1 MIARN
6 HRTTA
11 QSVRLALAARD
22 GQRRPLQSESPG
34 YPLLDPELHGMP
46 SLGELEGIVF
56 SKAARMYPELPQEAV
71 ARAAHQGAE
80 AVLKHANPRVV
91 TFLPDL
97 ALRETR
103 AIIGLY
109 IALGLQNHLRA
120 VA

>member
-11 QSVRLALAARD
+11 QSVRLALASRN
-22 GQRRPLQSESPG
+22 GQRRPFQAESPG
-34 YPLLDPELHGMP
+34 YPLLDPELRAVP
-46 SLGELEGIVF
+46 SLDELERIVF
-56 SKAARMYPELPQEAV
+56 SKAARIYPELPQDAV

-91 TFLPDL
+91 SFLPDL

-109 IALGLQNHLRA
+109 IALGSQNHLRA

>member
-11 QSVRLALAARD
+11 QPVRMAPAARD
-22 GQRRPLQSESPG
+22 GQRSPLQAESPG
-34 YPLLDPELHGMP
+34 FPLLDPELRAVP
-46 SLGELEGIVF
+46 SLGELERIVF
-56 SKAARMYPELPQEAV
+56 SKAERMYPEVPQEAV

-80 AVLKHANPRVV
+80 AVLKHANPRVAI
-91 TFLPDL
+91 FLPDL

-109 IALGLQNHLRA
+109 IALGSQNHLRA